1 MGRKGEAVLRG
12 GRSSRKGETKMIGV
26 RILFTLKDEIKSQ
39 MDENAVRNHLANMVE
54 AYQKVPGLK
63 EKFFFMNP
71 DNYDQGAFLVWESQE
86 LLDQYLKSDLYK
98 TGVTDIC
105 KGEPNWESYVITA
118 TLKDGVVF

>member
-1 MGRKGEAVLRG
+1 
-12 GRSSRKGETKMIGV
+12 MIGV

-39 MDENAVRNHLANMVE
+39 MDDNAIRKHLADMVE